1 MIGKKAKDNASKRLK
16 RKTALVDPTKDAP
29 FKVDPE
35 TDGDFA
41 IPSNNPSEDDLKE
54 EEDRRS

>member
-1 MIGKKAKDNASKRLK
+1 MIGKKAKDASKRPK
-16 RKTALVDPTKDAP
+16 RKRALVDPTKDAP

-35 TDGDFA
+35 VDGDFA